1 MGELQFAMCFL
12 FLSMTLDQFKN
23 SLSDSLPSPSLSP
36 LLKALWYDGK
46 EEWEQSHTIAQG
58 IHTKEGSW
66 VHAYL
71 HRKEGD
77 EGNAMYWYNR
87 AGKKMPEISLSDE
100 WEIIVSSLLRPG
112 H

>member
-1 MGELQFAMCFL
+1 
-12 FLSMTLDQFKN
+12 MTLDQFKKSLTDPSPPS
-23 SLSDSLPSPSLSP
+23 SLST
-36 LLKALWYDGK
+36 LLKSLWYDGK
-46 EEWEQSHTIAQG
+46 EDWEQAHTIAQD

-87 AGKKMPEISLSDE
+87 AEKKMPGTSLPDE
-100 WEIIVSSLLRPG
+100 WEVIVSSLLSSEF
-112 H
+112 